1 MLHFGNP
8 RGFMLFPKFQLLTWA
23 TILAFTVSAVLFEKE
38 WLKYRHS
45 ADLSNTSKFIIPK
58 AIVFITAV
66 ILLFFSIYLNMV
78 AEYSA

>member
-1 MLHFGNP
+1 V
-8 RGFMLFPKFQLLTWA
+8 
-23 TILAFTVSAVLFEKE
+23 TILAFTISAILFEKE
-38 WLKYRHS
+38 WLKHRHS
-45 ADLSNTSKFIIPK
+45 ADLSNISKFIIPK